1 MLFITTIIDEYLADF
16 TASLAYFDQ
25 EGNVHGVTTYVGKT
39 SYPSFEDYY
48 LAMGARISSEVQ
60 SRYTRKLR
68 FWAFWEAIQ
77 NPAILLSLFIGL
89 ISLVLFFI
97 TKGEGWP
104 EWIVNIAV
112 ILGMGPLFGYLS
124 YNWFFKTWAT
134 TIFENAY
141 NRELAKKKSAITI
154 KKVKREKNWVFI
166 ITVVAL
172 LALGFFDSWFSVATI
187 LLVALI
193 TMLFGMIEGI
203 ILIGLGKIF
212 SSLFPKKKKE
222 NAEHS
227 QTSLSP
233 ELSKEVR
240 RRLKNIYQDFQT
252 GKYADAFERFD
263 TSQKSW
269 ETFHQEIQN
278 FLSDQNL
285 TAFHLIPFTETEIS
299 ILEVTASDFEVDLFL
314 YDTEAQEFPEFYLI
328 CKVSYQEDRIQAM
341 ELVEIGY

>member
-1 MLFITTIIDEYLADF
+1 MFFITTIIDEYLADS
-16 TASLAYFDQ
+16 TASLAYFDK
-25 EGNVHGVTTYVGKT
+25 EGNVHGITHGDET

-48 LAMGARISSEVQ
+48 RAMGARISKKVQ
-60 SRYTRKLR
+60 SQYTRKLR

-77 NPAILLSLFIGL
+77 MPAILLSLFIGL
-89 ISLVLFFI
+89 ISLVLFLI

-104 EWIVNIAV
+104 KWIVNMAM
-112 ILGMGPLFGYLS
+112 ILVMGPLFGYFS

-141 NRELAKKKSAITI
+141 NRELAKKKSAINI

-172 LALGFFDSWFSVATI
+172 LALGTFDSWLSVATI

-193 TMLFGMIEGI
+193 TMLFGMIEGV
-203 ILIGLGKIF
+203 ILIALIKLF
-212 SSLFPKKKKE
+212 ATLFPKKKKE
-222 NAEHS
+222 ATDDS
-227 QTSLSP
+227 QRLSP
-233 ELSKEVR
+233 ELDMELRK
-240 RRLKNIYQDFQT
+240 RLKMLYLDFQK
-252 GKYADAFERFD
+252 GKYADAFKRFD

-269 ETFHQEIQN
+269 EEFHQEIQN
-278 FLSDQNL
+278 FLNDQDL
-285 TAFHLIPFTETEIS
+285 TAFHLAPFSETEIS
-299 ILEVTASDFEVDLFL
+299 ILEVTTTDFEADLFL

-328 CKVSYQEDRIQAM
+328 CKIRYQGDRIQTI

>member
-1 MLFITTIIDEYLADF
+1 MFLITTIIDEHLADS
-16 TASLAYFDQ
+16 TASLAYFDK
-25 EGNVHGVTTYVGKT
+25 EGNVHGVTHGDET

-48 LAMGARISSEVQ
+48 LAMGARISREVQ
-60 SRYTRKLR
+60 SQYTRKLR
-68 FWAFWEAIQ
+68 FWAFWEAVQ
-77 NPAILLSLFIGL
+77 SPSLLLSLFIGL

-104 EWIVNIAV
+104 EGLVTIAG
-112 ILGMGPLFGYLS
+112 ILGMGPLFGYFS

-134 TIFENAY
+134 TNFENAY
-141 NRELAKKKSAITI
+141 NKELAKKKSAITI

-172 LALGFFDSWFSVATI
+172 LALGIFDSWFSVATI

-203 ILIGLGKIF
+203 ILIGLIKLYTA
-212 SSLFPKKKKE
+212 LFPKKKKE
-222 NAEHS
+222 TTDDS
-227 QTSLSP
+227 QRLSP
-233 ELSKEVR
+233 ELDMELRK
-240 RRLKNIYQDFQT
+240 RLKMLYLDFQK
-252 GKYADAFERFD
+252 GRYADAFKRFD

-269 ETFHQEIQN
+269 EEFHQEIQN
-278 FLSDQNL
+278 FLNDQDL
-285 TAFHLIPFTETEIS
+285 TAFHTIPFEETEIS
-299 ILEVTASDFEVDLFL
+299 ILNVTASDFEADLFL

-328 CKVSYQEDRIQAM
+328 CKVSYQEDRLQAI